1 MIVKSGAALIISGAL
16 FTRWGGALIK
26 WGDQLI
32 KWGKELI
39 KWGGVLMKWGV
50 GIVNLE
56 TVKKRLSKNRWNTF
70 GVSCL
75 WLCSFG

>member
-32 KWGKELI
+32 KWG
-39 KWGGVLMKWGV
+39 GVLMKWGV

-56 TVKKRLSKNRWNTF
+56 TVQKRLSKK
-70 GVSCL
+70 
-75 WLCSFG
+75 LCETVKKSMKYIWG